1 VIGATNWLKR
11 WFSYHHNFNQTETVG
26 TLVGEVKVSSVRSI
40 PCTLQGKIIG
50 RGVPGLF
57 YSEDLVLQDRTGFII
72 LDYRQ
77 PLRFLEFLFGWIRA
91 EKLIGQECKAMGW
104 FRRSPKPYLEIRK
117 VILKDGTTVTSYL
130 YPFQQ
135 FLVYLSLVVGVV
147 LLGLEILL

>member
-1 VIGATNWLKR
+1 
-11 WFSYHHNFNQTETVG
+11 
-26 TLVGEVKVSSVRSI
+26 
-40 PCTLQGKIIG
+40 
-50 RGVPGLF
+50 
-57 YSEDLVLQDRTGFII
+57 
-72 LDYRQ
+72 
-77 PLRFLEFLFGWIRA
+77 
-91 EKLIGQECKAMGW
+91 MGW